1 MKVSSHF
8 GSIASSNM
16 KYFLAASSLALAST
30 ALAQRTI
37 TVYNAC
43 PFTIWYVHVLPIVC
57 INDDEA
63 NAGPQYV
70 SIRDGP
76 AMVSSLISM
85 N

>member
-1 MKVSSHF
+1 VKVSSHF
-8 GSIASSNM
+8 DLTASFNM
-16 KYFLAASSLALAST
+16 KYLLAASSLTLAST

-57 INDDEA
+57 IDDDEA
-63 NAGPQYV
+63 NAGPRYV
-70 SIRDGP
+70 STRDGP
-76 AMVSSLISM
+76 AMVSSLILM